1 MTTKKLWQVDDGSE
15 LHPVIERYT
24 VDDDQILDQ
33 ELLGYDITATKAHAH
48 MLQKIGILS
57 KNESNKISETLDEL
71 LKKWQSGQFK
81 IAKELEDGH
90 SAIELYL
97 TEKLGGIGKKVHTGR
112 SRNDQ
117 ALVMMR
123 LFLKDKLKQ
132 VSAKLSKL
140 DHAYL
145 TKIKSVGDQPMP
157 GYTHTQK
164 AMPASVGM
172 WLGAYQ
178 QAFTDTEKYIESA
191 TNMIDQNPLGSA
203 AGFGVTL
210 PLDREFTT
218 KELGFQKVQDNPMY
232 CGMSR
237 GVFELIALQSLSP
250 IMIYAG
256 KFATDMIQFTMQEL
270 KFFALPDSMTTG
282 SSIMPQKR
290 NYDVFEIIRAR
301 AHEFPAHLVALQ
313 NVVSGVG
320 SGYHR
325 DLQIT
330 KSTTLIAFSIV
341 LDTIEALTVC
351 VENLRVNSDNLNA
364 AMTDDLYAVA
374 KINKLVEQGV
384 PFRDAYQQVKKGLK

>member
-1 MTTKKLWQVDDGSE
+1 MTTNKLWQVDGGAP

-24 VDDDQILDQ
+24 VGDDQILDQ

-48 MLQKIGILS
+48 MLQKIGVLA
-57 KNESNKISETLDEL
+57 KAEYDKISKMLDEL
-71 LKKWQSGQFK
+71 STKWQDGKFK
-81 IAKELEDGH
+81 IAEGLEDGH
-90 SAIELYL
+90 TAIELFL
-97 TEKLGGIGKKVHTGR
+97 TERLGDIGKKVHTGR

-123 LFLKDKLKQ
+123 LFLKDKLEKI
-132 VSAKLSKL
+132 STELPKLV
-140 DHAYL
+140 DAYQ
-145 TKIKSVGDQPMP
+145 TKIKSFGDQPMP

-178 QAFTDTEKYIESA
+178 QAFADSVQNIESA
-191 TNMIDQNPLGSA
+191 MNMIDQNPLGSA
-203 AGFGVTL
+203 AGFCVTL

-218 KELGFQKVQDNPMY
+218 KELGFKKVQDNPMY

-237 GVFELIALQSLSP
+237 GVFELIALQSLNP

-325 DLQIT
+325 DLQTT
-330 KSTTLIAFSIV
+330 KSTTLKAFAIV
-341 LDTIEALTVC
+341 LDTIKALTVC
-351 VENLRVNSDNLNA
+351 VENLNINSDNLNA

-374 KINKLVEQGV
+374 EINKLVEQGV
-384 PFRDAYQQVKKGLK
+384 PFRDAYHEVKKSLR